1 MTDHGSQ
8 YTIGAPNLPRDK
20 GGAKPE
26 NGQNRQ
32 KAGSMLRRATRRN
45 VRIDAGNDALD
56 PRSRLDTEW
65 RPASL
70 RWPPAWV
77 LMAQMPDDDLGL
89 IYGGKR
95 RRVVLHDTD
104 EINFVR
110 RVAEVLRARRRAG
123 MRRAA

>member
-1 MTDHGSQ
+1 MRVTWVFRGLQVSENKGAKLTDHGSQ

-65 RPASL
+65 RPA
-70 RWPPAWV
+70 
-77 LMAQMPDDDLGL
+77 
-89 IYGGKR
+89 
-95 RRVVLHDTD
+95 
-104 EINFVR
+104 
-110 RVAEVLRARRRAG
+110 
-123 MRRAA
+123 